1 MNKVVK
7 HIKVLSLFLLLLL
20 TSCADKTAEVKTR
33 AMYYWNT
40 TFRIDAQKERFLAEH
55 KVERLYVRYFD
66 VVENESGE
74 PMPNA
79 TIDLPHAPLRLPHE
93 GEGSARKGKDF
104 KLEIIPTVYVHND
117 CMRKRHDGLAEKIL
131 KRLLQMSETHHMGK
145 VNEIQMDCDWTQST
159 RQNFFAFLEE
169 LHAMTQQK
177 GITLSATIRLH
188 QLSQPVPPV
197 DCGVLMVYNTG
208 DLRKMEVEKPI
219 LDLNDVKPYL
229 GQLKKY
235 DLRMAAAFPIYKWDL
250 VFRNGKFVDIQH
262 EEGEIPM
269 LETDTIVTREPT
281 LQDILE
287 CKEAVAKACPD
298 CMSEI
303 ILFDLNNY
311 NINRYKQADYE
322 KIFN

>member
-1 MNKVVK
+1 
-7 HIKVLSLFLLLLL
+7 
-20 TSCADKTAEVKTR
+20 
-33 AMYYWNT
+33 MYYWNT
-40 TFRIDAQKERFLAEH
+40 TFKIDVQKERFLADH

-66 VVENESGE
+66 VVKDENGE

-79 TIDLPHAPLRLPHE
+79 TIDLPLQDSLRLSHR
-93 GEGSARKGKDF
+93 GEGKAHKGEGI
-104 KLEIIPTVYVHND
+104 EIIPTVYVHND
-117 CMRKRHDGLAEKIL
+117 CMRTPQDGLAEKIL
-131 KRLLQMSETHHMGK
+131 KRVLQMSETHHMGK
-145 VNEIQMDCDWTQST
+145 VNEIQIDCDWTLST
-159 RQNFFAFLEE
+159 RQIFFAFLEE

-177 GITLSATIRLH
+177 GITLSATVRLH

-208 DLRKMEVEKPI
+208 DLRKMDVEKPI

-229 GQLKKY
+229 GPLKKY
-235 DLRMAAAFPIYKWDL
+235 DLRMAVAFPIYKWDL
-250 VFRNGKFVDIQH
+250 VFRNGNFVDIRH

-269 LETDTIVTREPT
+269 LDTDTIVTREPT

-298 CMSEI
+298 CMNEI

>member
-1 MNKVVK
+1 MNRIVK
-7 HIKVLSLFLLLLL
+7 HIKAISFFLLLLI
-20 TSCADKTAEVKTR
+20 TSCTDRTPEVKTR

-40 TFRIDAQKERFLAEH
+40 SFRIDAQKEKFMADHR
-55 KVERLYVRYFD
+55 VERLYVRYFD
-66 VVENESGE
+66 VVENNNGE
-74 PMPNA
+74 PVPNA
-79 TIDLPHAPLRLPHE
+79 TIRFD
-93 GEGSARKGKDF
+93 SAVACKQE
-104 KLEIIPTVYVHND
+104 LIPTVYIHND
-117 CMRKRHDGLAEKIL
+117 CMRSKHDGLAEKIL
-131 KRLLQMSETHHMGK
+131 TRLLQMNETHHIGK
-145 VNEIQMDCDWTQST
+145 VNEIQIDCDWTQST
-159 RQNFFAFLEE
+159 RRNFFAFLQE
-169 LHAMTQQK
+169 LHALTKQK

-208 DLRKMEVEKPI
+208 DLRKIDVEKPI

-235 DLRMAAAFPIYKWDL
+235 DLPMAAAFPIYKWDL

-287 CKEAVAKACPD
+287 CKKAVTKVRPEITN
-298 CMSEI
+298 EI

-311 NINRYKQADYE
+311 NINRYKPADYE